1 MCAVPTA
8 ISTILVPSLPSLPLP
23 SLPSLPLPS
32 LPSLPSGPECTEQD
46 FADHWISPRY
56 DELLDE
62 VQRCSPVPFQQVGHL
77 RHTHARTHAVQCML
91 EAVVMESHVWL
102 ALHRVGVDYFQ
113 IVYLDVDTQVRGETL
128 TGGMC
133 GGGVLCGVR

>member
-1 MCAVPTA
+1 M
-8 ISTILVPSLPSLPLP
+8 
-23 SLPSLPLPS
+23 
-32 LPSLPSGPECTEQD
+32 
-46 FADHWISPRY
+46 
-56 DELLDE
+56 
-62 VQRCSPVPFQQVGHL
+62 
-77 RHTHARTHAVQCML
+77 QCML

-133 GGGVLCGVR
+133 GGCCVV